1 MNKGLAIGIGIA
13 IVIGG
18 IGIAAISS
26 LVSLAPPS
34 TDSGS
39 GVGTMDTAE
48 VSVRNATEQEDF
60 PPNVEVSAKEGI
72 GISTDQ
78 P

>member
-26 LVSLAPPS
+26 FVSLDSVPES
-34 TDSGS
+34 GSEVGMTDS
-39 GVGTMDTAE
+39 AE
-48 VSVRNATEQEDF
+48 VTVENATEQEEF
-60 PPNVEVSAKEGI
+60 PPGVNVSASQGI
-72 GISTDQ
+72 GVSDKT

>member
-18 IGIAAISS
+18 IGIVAISS
-26 LVSLAPPS
+26 LVSLDTLSPPA
-34 TDSGS
+34 DS

-72 GISTDQ
+72 GVSTDQ